1 MHVTRRTNQ
10 ELVVLDSSIWVS
22 VFLLCASLFAAYRL
36 SIQHNTRG
44 FLSLGFMLLFI
55 LLFWRKEVVVFDAA
69 RQQAIWTRRRIFKVA
84 SGTIPFSD
92 ITGINLE
99 ATSSKNDVL
108 VYRLAILTPQ
118 GTVPMSDSYAGNL
131 QKYEKLKQ
139 DILEFVNPKLAQ
151 AAGLA
156 NGAQA
161 GNVDYEA
168 SIRSL
173 LQQGRK
179 IDAIHLL
186 RTTQKVSLVEATD
199 RIAAISRQMNAAK

>member
-1 MHVTRRTNQ
+1 MHVTRKTNQ
-10 ELVVLDSSIWVS
+10 EMVVLDSSIWIS
-22 VFLLCASLFAAYRL
+22 IFLLCASLFAAYRL

-69 RQQAIWTRRRIFKVA
+69 RQQATWTRRRIFKVA
-84 SGTIPFSD
+84 NGTIPFNE

-108 VYRLAILTPQ
+108 VYRLAILTTQ
-118 GTVPMSDSYAGNL
+118 GSVPMSDSYAGNL
-131 QKYEKLKQ
+131 QKYERLKQ
-139 DILEFVNPKLAQ
+139 EILEFVNPKLAQ
-151 AAGLA
+151 AAAASNAVQTGS
-156 NGAQA
+156 
-161 GNVDYEA
+161 VDYEE

-199 RIAAISRQMNAAK
+199 RIAEISRQMNAAK